1 MIPAGNSISPTINR
15 MTKGPVEAL
24 SEIHGHLRVE
34 MYRAQLRHQESAD
47 EHRLPAPD
55 YRVGG
60 FVWLDARNW
69 KTRRPSAKLD
79 STPSTLKLVAKK
91 RQDFQPHTK
100 T

>member
-1 MIPAGNSISPTINR
+1 

-55 YRVGG
+55 YRVRG
-60 FVWLDARNW
+60 FV
-69 KTRRPSAKLD
+69 
-79 STPSTLKLVAKK
+79 
-91 RQDFQPHTK
+91 
-100 T
+100 